1 MQGLSVTPKML
12 MGNTERIGQDS
23 MSGMGSYFGQL
34 FWPQD
39 SSSISFQSIS
49 KSSQQVWHETSV
61 HFQLGCGPFYKSAT
75 CFAKQ
80 IIAER
85 KPKQMCMIF
94 YFLFFFIT
102 KQKVA
107 CSFRLRRSQTRKAGQ
122 RQQAS
127 PVRRQKWNFISK
139 FSKIYCHF
147 GTLEVNKQ
155 D

>member
-1 MQGLSVTPKML
+1 MQGLSVMPKML

-39 SSSISFQSIS
+39 SSSISFRSIS

-61 HFQLGCGPFYKSAT
+61 HFQLGCGPFCKSAT

-94 YFLFFFIT
+94 YFLFFFYNKVEGCLLIQIEKVSNQKSRVEATGQPCT
-102 KQKVA
+102 KAEMEFYIQV
-107 CSFRLRRSQTRKAGQ
+107 FQNLLPFWNPRS
-122 RQQAS
+122 
-127 PVRRQKWNFISK
+127 
-139 FSKIYCHF
+139 
-147 GTLEVNKQ
+147 
-155 D
+155 